1 MSFCVSVFRL
11 LTRKINHLPT
21 EEFLVADSTV
31 TFKNPNSRGIKEAPV
46 GFSFTTLF
54 FGGIP
59 ALMRGHAGLGLVQ
72 ILLAII
78 TWSLSSIVFACID
91 NKMYVRYL
99 VGEGSKVAGISLS
112 KSKEALFAEIGIEL
126 EELPEN

>member
-1 MSFCVSVFRL
+1 M
-11 LTRKINHLPT
+11 
-21 EEFLVADSTV
+21 
-31 TFKNPNSRGIKEAPV
+31 
-46 GFSFTTLF
+46 
-54 FGGIP
+54 
-59 ALMRGHAGLGLVQ
+59 GLGLVQ

-99 VGEGSKVAGISLS
+99 VGEGFKVTGISLS